1 MSAFSPNP
9 EEHFNAETIETL
21 RQALQAALQQPVS
34 PWNRETQGPFHAGR
48 LLHEPVSVAEGG
60 PGTKSNPIDLTATT
74 SSTSSCRSFSVG
86 SHSGL
91 RSSMGMDA
99 FQEPDES
106 PSPERAR
113 RSVERS
119 RSRSWDAE
127 TQESLASGSFADFDA
142 LEASGVGLPTLW
154 GNEQEY
160 SESRDEED
168 EFTPASDHSPERMW
182 LKEDNDLAIT
192 DDEDELTS
200 ASNDSPVAINEDG
213 HSESGVEEHDFG
225 VEAEMAQHGTPELE
239 QHGSSEE
246 DENVWPNISLISQT
260 MRPLVGV
267 IIPVRVSADLSKVCS
282 TPIPC

>member
-1 MSAFSPNP
+1 
-9 EEHFNAETIETL
+9 
-21 RQALQAALQQPVS
+21 
-34 PWNRETQGPFHAGR
+34 
-48 LLHEPVSVAEGG
+48 
-60 PGTKSNPIDLTATT
+60 
-74 SSTSSCRSFSVG
+74 
-86 SHSGL
+86 
-91 RSSMGMDA
+91 MGMDA

-182 LKEDNDLAIT
+182 LKEDNHLAIT
-192 DDEDELTS
+192 
-200 ASNDSPVAINEDG
+200 
-213 HSESGVEEHDFG
+213 
-225 VEAEMAQHGTPELE
+225 
-239 QHGSSEE
+239 